1 MFAHNHLE
9 NTQNR
14 YYHTQMKRKKVHT
27 IFTLFP
33 KVRQRVLQLLYGKP
47 DQLFYTNEIIRLS
60 DSGTGAVQRE
70 LVKLSDIGLIK
81 SEVFGNQKRYQANQS
96 SPLFVDLRNIILKT
110 FGLSDILREALTP
123 LTAQIQFAFIY
134 GSIASG
140 QDTAKSDIDLMVIS
154 DTLTYAEIFP
164 LLEKP
169 QKKLGRQINPAFYSK
184 MDWIKKHKSKNHF
197 VLQVIQKPKI
207 FLIGMENEF
216 KKY

>member
-1 MFAHNHLE
+1 MAHS
-9 NTQNR
+9 
-14 YYHTQMKRKKVHT
+14 
-27 IFTLFP
+27 LFP

-47 DQLFYTNEIIRLS
+47 DHLFYTNEIIRLT

-70 LVKLSDIGLIK
+70 LTKLSDMNLIK
-81 SEVFGNQKRYQANQS
+81 SELFGNQKRYQANQS

-110 FGLSDILREALTP
+110 FGLSDVLREALTP
-123 LTAQIQFAFIY
+123 LAAQIQFAFIY

-154 DTLTYAEIFP
+154 DTITYAEIFP

-169 QKKLGRQINPAFYSK
+169 QKQLGRQINPTFYAAA
-184 MDWIKKHKSKNHF
+184 DWIKKRKSKNHF
-197 VLQVIQKPKI
+197 VLQVKQKPKI
-207 FLIGMENEF
+207 FLIGTADEF

>member
-1 MFAHNHLE
+1 
-9 NTQNR
+9 
-14 YYHTQMKRKKVHT
+14 MKRKKDDAV
-27 IFTLFP
+27 ITLFP

-47 DQLFYTNEIIRLS
+47 DQLFYTNEIIRLT

-70 LVKLSDIGLIK
+70 LAKLSGMSLIK
-81 SEVFGNQKRYQANQS
+81 SEVFGNQKRYQADQS

-110 FGLSDILREALTP
+110 FGLSDTLREALTP
-123 LTAQIQFAFIY
+123 LAMQIQFAFIY

-140 QDTAKSDIDLMVIS
+140 QDTAKSDIDLMIIS

-169 QKKLGRQINPAFYSK
+169 QKQLERQINPTFYSEE
-184 MDWIKKHKSKNHF
+184 DWVKKYKSKNNF
-197 VLQVIQKPKI
+197 VLQVVQKPKI
-207 FLIGMENEF
+207 FLIGIESEF